1 MNLTL
6 AFIMFG
12 IALDLSVDK
21 FKGVFSTP
29 KKLVAGL
36 VAQLVLLPFLTY
48 VLVVLTQ
55 PEPSIALGMFLV
67 AACPGGNISN
77 FISSIAKAN
86 VALSISLTT
95 ITSLAAIL
103 FTPLNFSEYSNLYEP
118 AEDIMRTISLDWLE
132 VIKAI
137 AMIILIPILLGIITR
152 TRWPKFA
159 SRLSKPL
166 ERISMFLFLLIVVA
180 ALTANLD
187 QFIDCVG
194 AVFIL
199 SLIHI

>member
-103 FTPLNFSEYSNLYEP
+103 FTPLNFSVYGNLYEP
-118 AEDIMRTISLDWLE
+118 AEDIMRTISSVSYTHLTLPT
-132 VIKAI
+132 K
-137 AMIILIPILLGIITR
+137 
-152 TRWPKFA
+152 
-159 SRLSKPL
+159 
-166 ERISMFLFLLIVVA
+166 RIV
-180 ALTANLD
+180 
-187 QFIDCVG
+187 
-194 AVFIL
+194 
-199 SLIHI
+199 